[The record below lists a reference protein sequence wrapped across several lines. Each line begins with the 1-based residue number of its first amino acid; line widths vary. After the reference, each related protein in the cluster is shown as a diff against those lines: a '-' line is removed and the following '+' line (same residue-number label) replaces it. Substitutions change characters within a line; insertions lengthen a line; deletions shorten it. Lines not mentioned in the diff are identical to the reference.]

1 MEAKSRH
8 DHSCRLGRRAL
19 IQKKKKKKH
28 ARRGLVH
35 ILVHIASIGGLPGLF
50 GCGETGQYYF
60 IFFFSWILGEM
71 PFILRELGSKQKLV
85 KIREQ
90 GSEKKKINK

>member
-19 IQKKKKKKH
+19 IQKKKKKKKNMRVAALSTFSFILPVLG
-28 ARRGLVH
+28 ARAFRMWGDGPL
-35 ILVHIASIGGLPGLF
+35 LF
-50 GCGETGQYYF
+50 Y
-60 IFFFSWILGEM
+60 FFFSWILGEM
-71 PFILRELGSKQKLV
+71 PFIFRELGSKQKLV

-90 GSEKKKINK
+90 GSEKKINK